1 MNFITSI
8 IFFLNSV
15 PFLFKTWKIFKKSNF
30 QKHWKY
36 TSNSSISFCTWNR
49 TFIYRRSHP
58 EVFLGKGILKIW
70 SKFTGEHP
78 CRSAISIKLQSDFIE
93 IALWHG
99 CSLVNLL
106 HIFRTPL
113 LKNTSGWLLLYILRK
128 ALDLDD
134 LLENDIFKTEFKSWN
149 CSKKLQIGKL
159 RTQKYLSFHFFKT
172 PR

>member
-1 MNFITSI
+1 MFPIPTSRIRMMNTSI
-8 IFFLNSV
+8 IRKQLSRGV
-15 PFLFKTWKIFKKSNF
+15 
-30 QKHWKY
+30 
-36 TSNSSISFCTWNR
+36 
-49 TFIYRRSHP
+49 
-58 EVFLGKGILKIW
+58 LKIY
-70 SKFTGEHP
+70 SEFKGEHP
-78 CRSAISIKLQSDFIE
+78 YQSESLIKLQSNFIE
-93 IALWHG
+93 TALRHG